1 MSKTHYFPEL
11 QEYVQLKELQDLAV
25 MAKSGIEEGNYRIQL
40 CKDYLK
46 ESNIANREEL
56 LDTIQKLQQ
65 HVYVCQST
73 LGFFQH
79 EIQSLS
85 YLLN

>member
-1 MSKTHYFPEL
+1 MTKLYLFPEL
-11 QEYVQLKELQDLAV
+11 QEYIQLKELQDLATL
-25 MAKSGIEEGNYRIQL
+25 AKSGIDEGTCKIQL
-40 CKDYLK
+40 CKEYLK

-56 LDTIQKLQQ
+56 LETIQKPQQ

-73 LGFFQH
+73 LEFFQH
-79 EIQSLS
+79 EIRSLS

>member
-1 MSKTHYFPEL
+1 MPKIHYSPEL
-11 QEYVQLKELQDLAV
+11 QEYIQLKELQDLALL
-25 MAKSGIEEGNYRIQL
+25 AKSGIDEGNYKIQL

-56 LDTIQKLQQ
+56 LGTIQKLQQ

-73 LGFFQH
+73 LEFFQH